1 MPPKIGLPKISGLT
15 GGYVVDTRDQSA
27 SISSAKTM
35 AKPVRLPWP
44 ISATGMASTIAPS
57 APMVA
62 QAPSAAGV
70 PPSASAAAGRT
81 NSAPG
86 MLKAKVSPAEP
97 WRKPRRESAPCGLR
111 SILPMT
117 LLNMASRSLL
127 GGALDGAED
136 ARIGAATAD
145 IAIHVANDVVAARI
159 LVRRKQRRGLHDLP
173 GLAIAALRHLQIEPG
188 LLQRMVAVGRQALDG
203 GDVLARHHGDRRL
216 ARAHRLAVEMHR
228 AGAAHAG
235 AAAVFRAGELEVLA
249 HNPEQRR
256 FRTGIHTGRFVIDG
270 EGDRHH
276 ALPYAERSEGLE
288 WIPGRDSCP
297 KVLNLWA

>member
-44 ISATGMASTIAPS
+44 ISATGMASTMAPS
-57 APMVA
+57 GLMVA

-86 MLKAKVSPAEP
+86 MLHAKVSPAEP

-111 SILPMT
+111 SILP
-117 LLNMASRSLL
+117 MASRSLL

-145 IAIHVANDVVAARI
+145 IAIHVANDVVTARI

-188 LLQRMVAVGRQALDG
+188 LLQRMVAIGRQALDG
-203 GDVLARHHGDRRL
+203 GDVLARHHRDRRL
-216 ARAHRLAVEMHR
+216 ARAHRLAVEMNR
-228 AGAAHAG
+228 AGAAHAC
-235 AAAVFRAGELEVLA
+235 AAAVFRAGELEVLP
-249 HNPEQRR
+249 HDPQQWC
-256 FRTGIHTGRFVIDG
+256 FRTGIHTCRLIIDG

-276 ALPYAERSEGLE
+276 ALPFAERSGG
-288 WIPGRDSCP
+288 I
-297 KVLNLWA
+297 